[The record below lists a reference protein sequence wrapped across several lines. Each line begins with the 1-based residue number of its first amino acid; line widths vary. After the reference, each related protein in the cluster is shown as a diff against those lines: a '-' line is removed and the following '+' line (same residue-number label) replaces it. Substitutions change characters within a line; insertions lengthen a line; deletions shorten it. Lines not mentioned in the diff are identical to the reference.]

1 MFFCAIS
8 PKEVGNGPRAL
19 YASGVKSLLHKSPLR
34 LAALLALLVFM
45 PRLGAPALA
54 APDALS
60 AAANQAYLADNA
72 KKPGVVVL
80 PDGLQYRIVRG
91 GFGKRVG
98 PRDVVQVQFSGS
110 LINGAVID
118 GSSPGL
124 PSTLAVGSVIR
135 GLGEALQLM
144 HVGDHWQLAVP
155 AGLAFGAAGSG
166 TTVPPNQVLLF
177 DITLTSVTAP
187 SGPAQNDPQMSLS
200 PMNRD
205 RGSYREQGAIL
216 SIPQ

>member
-1 MFFCAIS
+1 VLFFIFR
-8 PKEVGNGPRAL
+8 PQPL
-19 YASGVKSLLHKSPLR
+19 YAGSVKSLLHQNPLR
-34 LAALLALLVFM
+34 LAALLALLAF
-45 PRLGAPALA
+45 APALA

-60 AAANQAYLADNA
+60 AVANQGYLADNA

-80 PDGLQYRIVRG
+80 PSGLQYRIVRG

-144 HVGDHWQLAVP
+144 HVGDHWQLTIP
-155 AGLAFGAAGSG
+155 PGLAFGAAGSG
-166 TTVPPNQVLLF
+166 TTVPPNQTLLF
-177 DITLTSVTAP
+177 DITLTSVATP
-187 SGPAQNDPQMSLS
+187 SDAAVNDPQISLS

-205 RGSYREQGAIL
+205 RGTYREQGAIL
-216 SIPQ
+216 TIPQ

>member
-1 MFFCAIS
+1 M
-8 PKEVGNGPRAL
+8 KN
-19 YASGVKSLLHKSPLR
+19 LLNTHPLR
-34 LAALLALLVFM
+34 LAALLALLAF
-45 PRLGAPALA
+45 APALA

-80 PDGLQYRIVRG
+80 PSGLQYRVLRG
-91 GFGKRVG
+91 GVGKRAG
-98 PRDVVQVQFSGS
+98 PGDTVQVQFSAS
-110 LINGAVID
+110 LINGTVID

-124 PSTLAVGSVIR
+124 PSMLAVGSVIR
-135 GLGEALQLM
+135 GLGEALQRM

-155 AGLAFGAAGSG
+155 PDLAFGAAGSG
-166 TTVPPNQVLLF
+166 TAVPPGQVMLF
-177 DITLTSVTAP
+177 DITLVSVTTP
-187 SGPAQNDPQMSLS
+187 SGPAGNDPQISLS

-205 RGSYREQGAIL
+205 RGTYREQGAIL

>member
-1 MFFCAIS
+1 M
-8 PKEVGNGPRAL
+8 E
-19 YASGVKSLLHKSPLR
+19 SLLTKHPLR
-34 LAALLALLVFM
+34 FAFLLALLAF
-45 PRLGAPALA
+45 APALA

-72 KKPGVVVL
+72 KKPNVVVL
-80 PDGLQYRIVRG
+80 PNGLQYRIIRG

-124 PSTLAVGSVIR
+124 PTTLAVGNVIR

-144 HVGDHWQLAVP
+144 HVGDHWQLAIP
-155 AGLAFGAAGSG
+155 PGLAFGAAGSG
-166 TTVPPNQVLLF
+166 TAVPPNQALLF
-177 DITLTSVTAP
+177 DITLVSVVAP
-187 SGPAQNDPQMSLS
+187 SDAAVNDPQISLS

-205 RGSYREQGAIL
+205 RGTYREQGAIL
-216 SIPQ
+216 TIPQ